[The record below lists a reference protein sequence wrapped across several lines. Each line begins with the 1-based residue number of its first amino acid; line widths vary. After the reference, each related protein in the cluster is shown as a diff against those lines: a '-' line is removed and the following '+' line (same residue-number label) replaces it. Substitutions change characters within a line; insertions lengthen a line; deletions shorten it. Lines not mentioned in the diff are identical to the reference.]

1 MSICEFSEKLQA
13 PFEAE
18 DIEWKPQT
26 AGIKGDGKAY
36 VLAVPYITNRAIQKK
51 LDEVFGVFGWENA
64 YKATEDGKGYL
75 CGITVINGDKR
86 VTRWDGAENTHIEPL
101 KGGLSNSMKR
111 AAVQFGIGRY
121 LYQLPEFWAQCVP
134 TDKSYPHDG
143 YQYIIKKNKNNN
155 LNKNIAWKDPV
166 LPEWAQPKF
175 DFNQY
180 YDLMNDAET
189 INDLKHVFAEA
200 WRVSQVH
207 SSESLA
213 AGYKAAYD
221 DKLYEIESL
230 TAQNVAK
237 ETNDIVAWIDSQAE
251 GFDMIPHE
259 AAIETAYKSTM
270 NALNKRIRDN
280 NFIDKEMLSKKL
292 HGVYLNRIKQFQKAQ
307 GEQQ

>member
-1 MSICEFSEKLQA
+1 MNICKFAEKLQA

-26 AGIKGDGKAY
+26 AGIRGDGKAY

-75 CGITVINGDKR
+75 CGITVIDGEKR
-86 VTRWDGAENTHIEPL
+86 VTRWDGAENTNIEPL

-111 AAVQFGIGRY
+111 AAVQLGIGRY

-134 TDKSYPHDG
+134 TDKSYPYDG
-143 YQYIIKKNKNNN
+143 YQYIIKKNKNMNR
-155 LNKNIAWKDPV
+155 NIAWKDPV
-166 LPEWAQPKF
+166 LPEWALPKF
-175 DFNQY
+175 DFDQY
-180 YDLMNDAET
+180 YALMDDAKTVAE
-189 INDLKHVFAEA
+189 LKQVFAEA

-207 SSESLA
+207 SLESLA

-230 TAQNVAK
+230 TAQNVAR
-237 ETNDIVAWIDSQAE
+237 ETNEIIAWIDSQAE

-259 AAIETAYKSTM
+259 AAVETAYKSTM
-270 NALNKRIRDN
+270 NALNQRIRDN
-280 NFIDKEMLSKKL
+280 NFIDKQMLSDRL
-292 HGVYLNRIKQFQKAQ
+292 HSVYLRRIEQFKSKAQ
-307 GEQQ
+307 GGKQ